1 MGGMVGSK
9 RDTLLPP
16 ISRCAR
22 ARRPTHARAH
32 EKQSGFSIIELV
44 VVLLVMGI
52 VAAAATP
59 SFYVSLRHHELET
72 AARRLALDLEQA
84 RHAARV
90 KSQTE
95 SLTFTSATTYA
106 LSSGVASLKS
116 AGQTYSVDL
125 AAMPYDLDS
134 VTVNLG
140 GPTTISFDGYGNASV
155 GGTIVLAL
163 GNQTRTVTL
172 NSTNGQI
179 TVTDP

>member
-1 MGGMVGSK
+1 MGSPLDK
-9 RDTLLPP
+9 RMPLTLQ
-16 ISRCAR
+16 RAR
-22 ARRPTHARAH
+22 ARRSTRARAS
-32 EKQSGFSIIELV
+32 ERRPGFSILELV

-59 SFYVSLRHHELET
+59 SFYASLRHHELET

-90 KSQTE
+90 KSQAE

-116 AGQTYSVDL
+116 PGQTYSVDL
-125 AAMPYDLDS
+125 AATPYDLDS

-140 GPTTISFDGYGNASV
+140 GPTTIAFDGYGNASV

-172 NSTNGQI
+172 NSTNGRI
-179 TVTDP
+179 SVTNP